1 MRGLVA
7 FFDSSLFM
15 FLFSVLWF
23 NPLYKQTPCH
33 SDH

>member
-15 FLFSVLWF
+15 FLFSVLW
-23 NPLYKQTPCH
+23 LIQTPCH